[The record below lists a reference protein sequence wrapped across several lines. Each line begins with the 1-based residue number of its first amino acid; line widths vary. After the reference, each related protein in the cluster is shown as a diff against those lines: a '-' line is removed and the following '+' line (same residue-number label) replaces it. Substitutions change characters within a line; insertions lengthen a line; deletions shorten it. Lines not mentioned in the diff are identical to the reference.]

1 MDEREL
7 TEEQMALEKEMRELQ
22 IMMDPTLRPQS
33 ISSAALMD
41 QDYVPAEFV
50 VKGLLPKGLTILG
63 GSPKIGKSW
72 MVLDLCHHVAKGEP
86 FLGMEVTQGT
96 VWYLSYED
104 NSDRMKHRLACIGAD
119 GLENFQISTR
129 EHELG
134 TMAGD
139 LPEAVDRFMREHP
152 DTKLIVMDTMQLAKG
167 SSKEPQ
173 YGGDYADTGA
183 FKALADKHR
192 VALLLVHHL
201 RKAADSD
208 PFNEFS
214 GSTGITG
221 AADTLMVLKKS
232 GRMADVAKLSCTGR
246 DIAQRELELRFDRQ
260 NFHWHK
266 ISDSADLETVPLP
279 PEMEKFAEFARI
291 TQSFDGTNTALA
303 EAFCAYSGITI
314 GAKGL
319 KQKMNRW
326 CCVLADL
333 GIRYHS
339 YNTCDGRMV
348 TVTYT
353 PPTTQTTHT
362 TQNICA

>member
-1 MDEREL
+1 MEEREM
-7 TEEQMALEKEMRELQ
+7 TEEQRQLQKEMRELQ

-119 GLENFQISTR
+119 GLENFHISTR

-152 DTKLIVMDTMQLAKG
+152 DTKLIVMDTMQLAK
-167 SSKEPQ
+167 
-173 YGGDYADTGA
+173 
-183 FKALADKHR
+183 
-192 VALLLVHHL
+192 
-201 RKAADSD
+201 
-208 PFNEFS
+208 
-214 GSTGITG
+214 
-221 AADTLMVLKKS
+221 
-232 GRMADVAKLSCTGR
+232 LSCTGR

-260 NFHWHK
+260 NFHHSNRFRPRRTDQA
-266 ISDSADLETVPLP
+266 IPPYTTVCKVFFPFVLP
-279 PEMEKFAEFARI
+279 
-291 TQSFDGTNTALA
+291 
-303 EAFCAYSGITI
+303 AY
-314 GAKGL
+314 
-319 KQKMNRW
+319 
-326 CCVLADL
+326 CF
-333 GIRYHS
+333 
-339 YNTCDGRMV
+339 
-348 TVTYT
+348 
-353 PPTTQTTHT
+353 
-362 TQNICA
+362 